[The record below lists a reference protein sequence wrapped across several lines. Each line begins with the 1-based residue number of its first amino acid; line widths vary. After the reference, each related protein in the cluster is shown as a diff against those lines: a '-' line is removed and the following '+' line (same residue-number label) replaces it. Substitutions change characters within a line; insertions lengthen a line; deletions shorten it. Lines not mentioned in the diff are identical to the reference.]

1 MPLILT
7 LFKSTCHNLNTIQI
21 KGAVMFEKLGRT
33 LFRRRKGV
41 LAGFI
46 VVTIAA
52 GVIGS
57 LVFARL
63 EGGGYSDPNSDSYKA
78 ANYLTDTFKVKDP
91 AIIFIIDAGKSVA
104 DPAVAAEVAPIE
116 AELRNRPGVER
127 TLSYWS
133 AGGAKQLVSSDGNAA
148 YLFIYGTE
156 ADLTSLDKLASELQK
171 KYDGEVGNLRIYVGG
186 FSTFNNAINE
196 RISSDLKFAEA
207 ISIPLTFLF
216 LLFVFGG
223 LIASAMPV
231 VVAISAILGAFVILY
246 LISLAT
252 GVSIFALNL
261 ITGLGMGLG
270 IDYSLLIV
278 NRFREEL
285 HSGKSVEE
293 SVVQTVK
300 TAGRTVFFSGITV
313 MISLASLMFFP
324 QMFLKSF
331 GYGGVA
337 VVAVAILGA
346 LVPLPAILALLGSR
360 IDKFVV
366 RKSAITPKEDGRWA
380 HTARFVMKRPVAV
393 VFLSL
398 LILGTLASPI
408 KDIVF
413 SQVDTRVLPASDK
426 AAIAA
431 QVGLDK
437 FPGEQANP
445 IEIVIPNGTSK
456 LVAINSFVSELAN
469 VPGVINIAAPET
481 VGTDIRIAAIHS
493 MGARSPA
500 AEKMITEIR
509 ALNVPEGTLV
519 GGVAADYADSQIGIA
534 KKLPLA
540 LGWIAIGTLILLFMF
555 TGSIILPIKAVI
567 LNLLSLSATLGAM
580 TWIFIGDNFTWL
592 VGSFTNTGSIDT
604 SIVILIAVVAFGLS
618 MDYEVFLLSRIKE
631 EHDAGHSNVESVA
644 LGLQKSARI
653 ITAAAVILSTVF
665 AIFMTS
671 GVTSI
676 KAMGFGVA
684 FAILLD
690 ATLVRALL
698 VPALMRLFGE
708 RNWWA
713 PKALKRFTISH

>member
-1 MPLILT
+1 
-7 LFKSTCHNLNTIQI
+7 
-21 KGAVMFEKLGRT
+21 MFEKLGHV
-33 LFRRRKGV
+33 LVRRRKTV

-46 VVTIAA
+46 VTTIAA
-52 GVIGS
+52 GVVGS

-63 EGGGYSDPNSDSYKA
+63 DGGGYSDPGSDSSKA
-78 ANYLTDTFKVKDP
+78 VTYLTDTFKVKDP
-91 AIIFIIDAGKSVA
+91 AIIFIIDAGKNVA

-116 AELRNRPGVER
+116 ADLRSMPEIAK

-133 AGGAKQLVSSDGNAA
+133 AGGAKQLISEDGKAA
-148 YLFIYGTE
+148 YLFIYGHD
-156 ADLTSLDKLASELQK
+156 ADSTLLSGLASNLQK
-171 KYDGEVGNLRIYVGG
+171 KYDGKIGNLRIYVGG
-186 FSTFNNAINE
+186 FSTFNAEINKK
-196 RISSDLKFAEA
+196 ISSDLKFAEA

-231 VVAISAILGAFVILY
+231 IVAVSAILGAFLILY
-246 LISLAT
+246 LISLVT

-261 ITGLGMGLG
+261 VTGLGMGLG
-270 IDYSLLIV
+270 IDYSLLMV

-285 HSGKSVEE
+285 HAGKSVEE
-293 SVVQTVK
+293 SVAQTVK
-300 TAGRTVFFSGITV
+300 TAGKTVFFSGITV

-331 GYGGVA
+331 GYAGVS

-346 LVPLPAILALLGSR
+346 LIPLPAILALLGTK

-380 HTARFVMKRPVAV
+380 HTARFVMRRPVSV
-393 VFLSL
+393 VVLSL
-398 LILGTLASPI
+398 LILGTLAAPL

-413 SQVDTRVLPASDK
+413 SQVDTRVLPASNK
-426 AAIAA
+426 AALAA
-431 QVGLDK
+431 KVGLDK
-437 FPGEQANP
+437 FPGQQGNP
-445 IEIVIPNGTSK
+445 IEIIIPNGTTNM
-456 LVAINSFVSELAN
+456 VAINNFVSSLAN
-469 VPGVINIAAPET
+469 VPGVVAVGAPET
-481 VGTDIRIAAIHS
+481 AGNDIRIAAIHS
-493 MGARSPA
+493 MSARTPT

-509 ALNVPEGTLV
+509 NLKVPEGTLV

-540 LGWIAIGTLILLFMF
+540 LLWIAIGTLLLLFMF

-567 LNLLSLSATLGAM
+567 LNLVSLSATMGVL
-580 TWIFIGDNFTWL
+580 TWVFIGGHFTWL
-592 VGSFTNTGSIDT
+592 VGSFTNTGTIDT
-604 SIVILIAVVAFGLS
+604 SIGILIAVVAFGLS

-631 EHDAGHSNVESVA
+631 EHDAGHSNIESVA
-644 LGLQKSARI
+644 IGLQRSARI
-653 ITAAAVILSTVF
+653 ITAAAVILSVVF
-665 AIFMTS
+665 AIFVTS

-676 KAMGFGVA
+676 KTMGFGVA

-690 ATLVRALL
+690 ATLIRALL

>member
-1 MPLILT
+1 
-7 LFKSTCHNLNTIQI
+7 
-21 KGAVMFEKLGRT
+21 MFEKLGHV
-33 LFRRRKGV
+33 LVRRRKAV

-46 VVTIAA
+46 VATIGA

-57 LVFARL
+57 LIFARL
-63 EGGGYSDPNSDSYKA
+63 EGGGYSDPGSDSSKA
-78 ANYLTDTFKVKDP
+78 ATYLTDTFKVQDP

-104 DPAVAAEVAPIE
+104 DPAVAAEVALIE
-116 AELRNRPGVER
+116 ADLRSMPDIAK

-133 AGGAKQLVSSDGNAA
+133 AGGAKQLVSEDGNAA
-148 YLFIYGTE
+148 YLFIYGHD
-156 ADLTSLDKLASELQK
+156 ADPTLLSGLASILQE
-171 KYDGEVGNLRIYVGG
+171 KYDGKIGNLRIYVGG
-186 FSTFNNAINE
+186 FSMFNDAINKK
-196 RISSDLKFAEA
+196 ISGDLKLAEA

-231 VVAISAILGAFVILY
+231 VVAVSAILGAFLILY
-246 LISLAT
+246 LISLVT

-261 ITGLGMGLG
+261 VTGLGMGLG
-270 IDYSLLIV
+270 IDYSLLMV

-285 HSGKSVEE
+285 HAGKSVEE
-293 SVVQTVK
+293 SVAQTVK
-300 TAGRTVFFSGITV
+300 TAGKTVFFSGVTV

-331 GYGGVA
+331 GYAGVS

-346 LVPLPAILALLGSR
+346 LIPLPAILALLGTK

-366 RKSAITPKEDGRWA
+366 RRGAITPKEDGRWA
-380 HTARFVMKRPVAV
+380 HTARFVMRRPVSV
-393 VFLSL
+393 VVLSL
-398 LILGTLASPI
+398 LILGTLAAPL

-413 SQVDTRVLPASDK
+413 SQVDTRVLPASNK

-431 QVGLDK
+431 QVGLEK

-445 IEIVIPNGTSK
+445 IEIIIPNGTTK
-456 LVAINSFVSELAN
+456 MVAINNFVSSLAN
-469 VPGVINIAAPET
+469 IPGVVAVGAPET
-481 VGTDIRIAAIHS
+481 VGADIRIAAIHS
-493 MGARSPA
+493 MSARTPA
-500 AEKMITEIR
+500 AEEMITEIR
-509 ALNVPEGTLV
+509 NLKVPEGTLV
-519 GGVAADYADSQIGIA
+519 GGVAADFADSQIGIA

-540 LGWIAIGTLILLFMF
+540 LLWIAIGTLLLLFMF

-567 LNLLSLSATLGAM
+567 LNLLSLSATLGVL
-580 TWIFIGDNFTWL
+580 TWIFIGGNLNWL
-592 VGSFTNTGSIDT
+592 VGSFTNTGTIDT
-604 SIVILIAVVAFGLS
+604 SIAILIAVVAFGLS

-631 EHDAGHSNVESVA
+631 EHDAGHSNIESVA

-653 ITAAAVILSTVF
+653 ITAAAVILSVVF

-676 KAMGFGVA
+676 KSMGFGVA

-708 RNWWA
+708 YNWWA

>member
-1 MPLILT
+1 
-7 LFKSTCHNLNTIQI
+7 
-21 KGAVMFEKLGRT
+21 MFEKLGRT
-33 LFRRRKGV
+33 LFRRRKSV

-46 VVTIAA
+46 VATIAA

-104 DPAVAAEVAPIE
+104 DPVVAAEVAPIE
-116 AELRNRPGVER
+116 AELRNRPGVET

-133 AGGAKQLVSSDGNAA
+133 SGGAKQLVSEDGNAA

-270 IDYSLLIV
+270 IDYSLLMV

-285 HSGKSVEE
+285 KSGKSVEE
-293 SVVQTVK
+293 SVTQTVK

-337 VVAVAILGA
+337 VVAIAIVGA
-346 LVPLPAILALLGSR
+346 LIPLPAILALLGTK

-380 HTARFVMKRPVAV
+380 HTARYVMKRPVAV
-393 VFLSL
+393 VVLSL
-398 LILGTLASPI
+398 LILGTVASPI

-431 QVGLDK
+431 KVGQDK

-445 IEIVIPNGTSK
+445 VEIVIPNGTTK
-456 LVAINSFVSELAN
+456 MIEINSFVSDLAN
-469 VPGVINIAAPET
+469 VPGIINIGAPET
-481 VGTDIRIAAIHS
+481 VGSDVRIAAIHS

-500 AEKMITEIR
+500 AENMIIKIR
-509 ALNVPEGTLV
+509 ELTVPEGTLV

-534 KKLPLA
+534 KTLPLA

-580 TWIFIGDNFTWL
+580 TWIFIGGNMNWL

-631 EHDAGHSNVESVA
+631 EHDAGHSNIESVA

-653 ITAAAVILSTVF
+653 ITAAAVILSVVF

-676 KAMGFGVA
+676 KTMGFGVA

>member
-1 MPLILT
+1 MVRFAAKTTNQSIDV
-7 LFKSTCHNLNTIQI
+7 TI
-21 KGAVMFEKLGRT
+21 
-33 LFRRRKGV
+33 
-41 LAGFI
+41 FI
-46 VVTIAA
+46 VATIAA
-52 GVIGS
+52 GVVGS

-63 EGGGYSDPNSDSYKA
+63 EGGGYSDPNSDSSKA
-78 ANYLTDTFKVKDP
+78 ATYLTDTFKVKDP
-91 AIIFIIDAGKSVA
+91 AIIFIVDAGKSVA

-116 AELRNRPGVER
+116 ADLRSMPDIAK

-133 AGGAKQLVSSDGNAA
+133 AGGAKQLMSEDGNAA
-148 YLFIYGTE
+148 YLFIYGDE
-156 ADLTSLDKLASELQK
+156 ADPTLLSGLASDLRK
-171 KYDGEVGNLRIYVGG
+171 KYDGQVGNLRIYVGG
-186 FSTFNNAINE
+186 IATFNDAINK

-231 VVAISAILGAFVILY
+231 IVAVSAILGAFLILY
-246 LISLAT
+246 LISLVT

-261 ITGLGMGLG
+261 VTGLGMGLG
-270 IDYSLLIV
+270 IDYSLLMV

-285 HSGKSVEE
+285 HAGKSVEE
-293 SVVQTVK
+293 SVAQTVK

-313 MISLASLMFFP
+313 MISLAALTFFP

-331 GYGGVA
+331 GYAGVS
-337 VVAVAILGA
+337 VVAIAILGA
-346 LVPLPAILALLGSR
+346 LIPLPAILALLGNK

-366 RKSAITPKEDGRWA
+366 RKSAIVPKEDGRWA
-380 HTARFVMKRPVAV
+380 HTARYVMKRPVAV
-393 VFLSL
+393 VVLSL

-431 QVGLDK
+431 KVGQDK

-445 IEIVIPNGTSK
+445 VEIVIPNGTTK
-456 LVAINSFVSELAN
+456 MVEINSFVSDLAN
-469 VPGVINIAAPET
+469 VPGIINIGAPET
-481 VGTDIRIAAIHS
+481 VGSDVRIAAIHS
-493 MGARSPA
+493 MSARSPE
-500 AEKMITEIR
+500 AENMIIKIR
-509 ALNVPEGTLV
+509 ELKVPEGTLV

-540 LGWIAIGTLILLFMF
+540 LGWIAIGTLLLLFMF
-555 TGSIILPIKAVI
+555 TGSIILPIKALI
-567 LNLLSLSATLGAM
+567 LNLLSLSATLGVM
-580 TWIFIGDNFTWL
+580 TWIFIGDNLTWL

-631 EHDAGHSNVESVA
+631 EHDAGHSNIESVA

-653 ITAAAVILSTVF
+653 ITAAAVILSVVF
-665 AIFMTS
+665 AIFVTS

>member
-1 MPLILT
+1 
-7 LFKSTCHNLNTIQI
+7 
-21 KGAVMFEKLGRT
+21 MFEKLGRF
-33 LFRRRKGV
+33 LVRRRKAV

-46 VVTIAA
+46 VATIAA
-52 GVIGS
+52 GVVGS

-116 AELRNRPGVER
+116 AELRNRPGVES

-270 IDYSLLIV
+270 IDYSLLMV

-285 HSGKSVEE
+285 KSGKSVEE
-293 SVVQTVK
+293 SVTQTVK

-337 VVAVAILGA
+337 VVAIAIVGA
-346 LVPLPAILALLGSR
+346 LIPLPAILALLGTK

-380 HTARFVMKRPVAV
+380 HTARYVMKRPVAV
-393 VFLSL
+393 VVLSL

-431 QVGLDK
+431 KVGQDK

-445 IEIVIPNGTSK
+445 VEIVIPNGTTK
-456 LVAINSFVSELAN
+456 MIEINSFVSDLAN
-469 VPGVINIAAPET
+469 VPGIINIGAPET
-481 VGTDIRIAAIHS
+481 VGTDVRIAAIHS
-493 MGARSPA
+493 MGARSPE
-500 AEKMITEIR
+500 AENMIIKIR
-509 ALNVPEGTLV
+509 ELKVPEGTLV

-534 KKLPLA
+534 KTLPLA

-580 TWIFIGDNFTWL
+580 TWIFIGGNMNWL

-631 EHDAGHSNVESVA
+631 EHDAGHSNIESVA

-653 ITAAAVILSTVF
+653 ITAAAVILSVVF

>member
-1 MPLILT
+1 
-7 LFKSTCHNLNTIQI
+7 
-21 KGAVMFEKLGRT
+21 MFEKLGNF
-33 LFRRRKGV
+33 LVRRRKAV

-46 VVTIAA
+46 VATIAA
-52 GVIGS
+52 GVVGS

-116 AELRNRPGVER
+116 AELRNRPGVES

-270 IDYSLLIV
+270 IDYSLLMV

-285 HSGKSVEE
+285 KSGKSVEE
-293 SVVQTVK
+293 SVTQTVK

-337 VVAVAILGA
+337 VVAIAIVGA
-346 LVPLPAILALLGSR
+346 LIPLPAILALLGTK

-366 RKSAITPKEDGRWA
+366 RKSAITPREDGRWA
-380 HTARFVMKRPVAV
+380 HTARYVMKRPVAV
-393 VFLSL
+393 VVLSL
-398 LILGTLASPI
+398 LILGTVASPI

-431 QVGLDK
+431 KVGQDK

-445 IEIVIPNGTSK
+445 VEIVIPNGTTK
-456 LVAINSFVSELAN
+456 MIEINSFVSDLAN
-469 VPGVINIAAPET
+469 VPGIINIGAPET
-481 VGTDIRIAAIHS
+481 VGSDVRIAAIHS

-500 AEKMITEIR
+500 AENMIIKIR
-509 ALNVPEGTLV
+509 ELTVPEGTLV

-534 KKLPLA
+534 KTLPLA

-580 TWIFIGDNFTWL
+580 TWIFIGGNMNWL

-631 EHDAGHSNVESVA
+631 EHDAGHSNIESVA

-653 ITAAAVILSTVF
+653 ITAAAVILSVVF

-676 KAMGFGVA
+676 KTMGCGVA

>member
-1 MPLILT
+1 
-7 LFKSTCHNLNTIQI
+7 
-21 KGAVMFEKLGRT
+21 MFEKLGHF
-33 LFRRRKGV
+33 LVRRRKAV

-46 VVTIAA
+46 VATIAA
-52 GVIGS
+52 GVVGS

-116 AELRNRPGVER
+116 AELRNRPGVES

-270 IDYSLLIV
+270 IDYSLLMV

-285 HSGKSVEE
+285 KSGKSVEE
-293 SVVQTVK
+293 SVTQTVK

-337 VVAVAILGA
+337 VVAIAIVGA
-346 LVPLPAILALLGSR
+346 LIPLPAILALLGTK

-380 HTARFVMKRPVAV
+380 HTARYVMKRPVAV
-393 VFLSL
+393 VVLSL

-431 QVGLDK
+431 KVGQDK

-445 IEIVIPNGTSK
+445 VEIVIPNGTTK
-456 LVAINSFVSELAN
+456 MVEINSFVSDLAN
-469 VPGVINIAAPET
+469 VPGIINIGAPET
-481 VGTDIRIAAIHS
+481 VGSDVRIAAIHS
-493 MGARSPA
+493 MGARSPE
-500 AEKMITEIR
+500 AENMIIKIR
-509 ALNVPEGTLV
+509 ELKVPEGTLV

-534 KKLPLA
+534 KTLPLA

-555 TGSIILPIKAVI
+555 TGSIILPIKALI

-580 TWIFIGDNFTWL
+580 TWIFIGGNMNWL

-631 EHDAGHSNVESVA
+631 EHDAGHSNIESVA

-653 ITAAAVILSTVF
+653 ITAAAVILSVVF

>member
-1 MPLILT
+1 
-7 LFKSTCHNLNTIQI
+7 
-21 KGAVMFEKLGRT
+21 MFEKLGRF
-33 LFRRRKGV
+33 LVRRRKAV

-46 VVTIAA
+46 VATIAA
-52 GVIGS
+52 GVVGS

-116 AELRNRPGVER
+116 AELRNRPGVES

-261 ITGLGMGLG
+261 VTGLGMGLG
-270 IDYSLLIV
+270 IDYSLLMV

-285 HSGKSVEE
+285 KSGKSVEE
-293 SVVQTVK
+293 AVAQTVK

-337 VVAVAILGA
+337 VVAIAIVGA
-346 LVPLPAILALLGSR
+346 LIPLPAILALLGTK

-380 HTARFVMKRPVAV
+380 HTARYVMKRPVAV
-393 VFLSL
+393 VVLSL
-398 LILGTLASPI
+398 LILGTVASPI

-431 QVGLDK
+431 KVGQDK

-445 IEIVIPNGTSK
+445 VEIVIPNGTTK
-456 LVAINSFVSELAN
+456 MIEINSFVSDLAN
-469 VPGVINIAAPET
+469 VPGIINIGAPET
-481 VGTDIRIAAIHS
+481 VGSDVRIAAIHS

-500 AEKMITEIR
+500 AENMIIKIR
-509 ALNVPEGTLV
+509 ELTVPEGTLV

-534 KKLPLA
+534 KTLPLA

-580 TWIFIGDNFTWL
+580 TWIFIGGNMNWL

-631 EHDAGHSNVESVA
+631 EHDAGHSNIESVA

-653 ITAAAVILSTVF
+653 ITAAAVILSVVF

-676 KAMGFGVA
+676 KTMGFGVA

>member
-1 MPLILT
+1 
-7 LFKSTCHNLNTIQI
+7 
-21 KGAVMFEKLGRT
+21 MFEKLGHT
-33 LFRRRKGV
+33 LFRRRKAV

-46 VVTIAA
+46 VATIAA

-63 EGGGYSDPNSDSYKA
+63 EGGGYSDPNSDSSKA
-78 ANYLTDTFKVKDP
+78 ATYLTDTFKVKDP

-116 AELRNRPGVER
+116 AELRNRPGVAS

-133 AGGAKQLVSSDGNAA
+133 AGGAKQLASEDGNSA

-156 ADLTSLDKLASELQK
+156 ADLTSLDKLAAELQK

-186 FSTFNNAINE
+186 FSTFNNAINK

-346 LVPLPAILALLGSR
+346 LVPLPAILALLGTK
-360 IDKFVV
+360 IDKIVV

-469 VPGVINIAAPET
+469 VPGVINIGAPET
-481 VGTDIRIAAIHS
+481 VGADIRIAAIHS

-567 LNLLSLSATLGAM
+567 LNLLSLSATLGVM

>member
-1 MPLILT
+1 
-7 LFKSTCHNLNTIQI
+7 
-21 KGAVMFEKLGRT
+21 MFEKLGHF
-33 LFRRRKGV
+33 LVRRRKAV

-46 VVTIAA
+46 VSTIAA
-52 GVIGS
+52 GVVGS
-57 LVFARL
+57 LVLARL
-63 EGGGYSDPNSDSYKA
+63 EGGGYSDPNSDSSKA
-78 ANYLTDTFKVKDP
+78 ATYLTDTFKVKDP
-91 AIIFIIDAGKSVA
+91 AIIFIVDAGKSVA

-116 AELRNRPGVER
+116 ADLRSMPDIAK

-133 AGGAKQLVSSDGNAA
+133 AGGAKQLMSEDGNAA
-148 YLFIYGTE
+148 YLFIYGDE
-156 ADLTSLDKLASELQK
+156 ADPTLLSGLASDLRK
-171 KYDGEVGNLRIYVGG
+171 KYDGQVGNLRIYVGG
-186 FSTFNNAINE
+186 IATFNDAINK

-231 VVAISAILGAFVILY
+231 IVAVSAILGAFLILY
-246 LISLAT
+246 LISLVT

-261 ITGLGMGLG
+261 VTGLGMGLG
-270 IDYSLLIV
+270 IDYSLLTV

-285 HSGKSVEE
+285 HAGKSVEE
-293 SVVQTVK
+293 SVAQTVK

-313 MISLASLMFFP
+313 MISLAALTFFP

-331 GYGGVA
+331 GYAGVS
-337 VVAVAILGA
+337 VVAIAILGA
-346 LVPLPAILALLGSR
+346 LIPLPAILALLGNK

-366 RKSAITPKEDGRWA
+366 RKSAIVPKEDGRWA
-380 HTARFVMKRPVAV
+380 HTARYVMKRPVAV
-393 VFLSL
+393 VVLSL
-398 LILGTLASPI
+398 LILGTVASPI

-431 QVGLDK
+431 KVGQDK

-445 IEIVIPNGTSK
+445 VEIVIPNGTTK
-456 LVAINSFVSELAN
+456 MIEINSFVSDLAN
-469 VPGVINIAAPET
+469 VPGIINIGAPET
-481 VGTDIRIAAIHS
+481 VGSDVRIAAIHS

-500 AEKMITEIR
+500 AENMIIKIR
-509 ALNVPEGTLV
+509 ELKVPEGTLV

-534 KKLPLA
+534 KTLPLA

-580 TWIFIGDNFTWL
+580 TWIFIGGNMNWL

-631 EHDAGHSNVESVA
+631 EHDAGHSNIESVA

-653 ITAAAVILSTVF
+653 ITAAAVILSVVF

>member
-1 MPLILT
+1 
-7 LFKSTCHNLNTIQI
+7 
-21 KGAVMFEKLGRT
+21 MFEKLGHF
-33 LFRRRKGV
+33 LVRRRKSV

-46 VVTIAA
+46 VATIAA
-52 GVIGS
+52 GVVGS

-63 EGGGYSDPNSDSYKA
+63 EGGGYSDPGSDSYKA
-78 ANYLTDTFKVKDP
+78 ATYLTDTFKVKDP

-104 DPAVAAEVAPIE
+104 DTAVAAEVAPIE
-116 AELRNRPGVER
+116 ADLRSMPDIAK

-133 AGGAKQLVSSDGNAA
+133 AGGAKQLMSADGNSA
-148 YLFIYGTE
+148 YLFIYGHDSDPT
-156 ADLTSLDKLASELQK
+156 LLSSLASDLQK
-171 KYDGEVGNLRIYVGG
+171 KYDGKVGNLRIYVGG
-186 FSTFNNAINE
+186 IAMFNDAINKK
-196 RISSDLKFAEA
+196 ISGDLKFAEI

-231 VVAISAILGAFVILY
+231 VVAVSAILGAFLILY
-246 LISLAT
+246 LISLFT

-261 ITGLGMGLG
+261 VTGMGMGLG
-270 IDYSLLIV
+270 IDYSLLMV

-285 HSGKSVEE
+285 HAGKSVEE
-293 SVVQTVK
+293 AVATTVK

-313 MISLASLMFFP
+313 MISLAALMFFP

-331 GYGGVA
+331 GYAGVS
-337 VVAVAILGA
+337 VVAIAILGA
-346 LVPLPAILALLGSR
+346 LIPLPAILALLGTK

-366 RKSAITPKEDGRWA
+366 RKSSITPKEDGRWA
-380 HTARFVMKRPVAV
+380 HTARYVMKRPVAV
-393 VFLSL
+393 VVLSL

-413 SQVDTRVLPASDK
+413 SQADTRVLPASNK
-426 AAIAA
+426 AAIAS
-431 QVGLDK
+431 QVGLEK

-456 LVAINSFVSELAN
+456 MVEINSFASDLAN
-469 VPGVINIAAPET
+469 VPGVVAVGAPET
-481 VGTDIRIAAIHS
+481 AGTDIRIAAIHS
-493 MGARSPA
+493 MGARSPE
-500 AEKMITEIR
+500 AEKMIKEIR
-509 ALNVPEGTLV
+509 ALTVPEGTLV

-540 LGWIAIGTLILLFMF
+540 LLWIALGTLLLLFMF

-567 LNLLSLSATLGAM
+567 LNLLSLSATLGVL
-580 TWIFIGDNFTWL
+580 TWIFIGGNMNWL

-604 SIVILIAVVAFGLS
+604 SMVILIAVVAFGLS

-631 EHDAGHSNVESVA
+631 EHDAGHSNIESVA

-653 ITAAAVILSTVF
+653 ITAAAVILAVVF
-665 AIFMTS
+665 AIFVTS

-676 KAMGFGVA
+676 KTMGFGVA

-713 PKALKRFTISH
+713 PKALKRFTINH

>member
-1 MPLILT
+1 
-7 LFKSTCHNLNTIQI
+7 
-21 KGAVMFEKLGRT
+21 MFEKLGHT
-33 LFRRRKGV
+33 LFRRRKAV

-46 VVTIAA
+46 VATIAA

-63 EGGGYSDPNSDSYKA
+63 EGGGYSDPNSDSSKA
-78 ANYLTDTFKVKDP
+78 ATYLTDTFKVKDP

-116 AELRNRPGVER
+116 AELRNRPGVAS

-133 AGGAKQLVSSDGNAA
+133 AGGAKELASEDGNSA

-156 ADLTSLDKLASELQK
+156 ADLTSLDKLAAELQK

-186 FSTFNNAINE
+186 FSTFNNAINK

-346 LVPLPAILALLGSR
+346 LVPLPAILALLGTK

-469 VPGVINIAAPET
+469 VPGVINIGAPET
-481 VGTDIRIAAIHS
+481 VGADIRIAAIHS

-567 LNLLSLSATLGAM
+567 LNLLSLSATLGVM
-580 TWIFIGDNFTWL
+580 TWIFIGGNFTWL

>member
-1 MPLILT
+1 
-7 LFKSTCHNLNTIQI
+7 
-21 KGAVMFEKLGRT
+21 MFEKLGH
-33 LFRRRKGV
+33 LLVRRRKAV

-46 VVTIAA
+46 VTAIAA
-52 GVIGS
+52 GVVGS

-63 EGGGYSDPNSDSYKA
+63 EGGGYSDPGSDSYKA
-78 ANYLTDTFKVKDP
+78 ATYLNDTFKVKDP
-91 AIIFIIDAGKSVA
+91 AIIFVIDAGKSVS

-116 AELRNRPGVER
+116 ADLRSMPDIAK

-133 AGGAKQLVSSDGNAA
+133 AGGAKQLMSADGTAA
-148 YLFIYGTE
+148 YLFIYGHKSDPTL
-156 ADLTSLDKLASELQK
+156 LTSLAAELQK
-171 KYDGEVGNLRIYVGG
+171 KYDKKIGNLRIYVGG
-186 FSTFNNAINE
+186 FSTFNHAVNDK
-196 RISSDLKFAEA
+196 ISKDLALAES
-207 ISIPLTFLF
+207 ISIPLTFIF

-231 VVAISAILGAFVILY
+231 VVGVSAILGAFLILY
-246 LISLAT
+246 LISLVT

-261 ITGLGMGLG
+261 VTGMGMGLG
-270 IDYSLLIV
+270 IDYSLLMV

-285 HSGKSVEE
+285 HAGKSVEE
-293 SVVQTVK
+293 SVAQTVK

-313 MISLASLMFFP
+313 MISLAALMFFP

-331 GYGGVA
+331 GYAGVS
-337 VVAVAILGA
+337 VVAIAILGA
-346 LVPLPAILALLGSR
+346 LIPLPAILALLGSK

-380 HTARFVMKRPVAV
+380 HTARYVMKRPVAV
-393 VFLSL
+393 VVLVL
-398 LILGTLASPI
+398 LILGTLAAPI

-413 SQVDTRVLPASDK
+413 SQVDTRVLPASNK

-431 QVGLDK
+431 KVGLDK
-437 FPGEQANP
+437 FPGQQGNP
-445 IEIVIPNGTSK
+445 IEIIIPDGTTK
-456 LVAINSFVSELAN
+456 MVEVNSFVSDLAN
-469 VPGVINIAAPET
+469 VSGVIAVGAPET
-481 VGTDIRIAAIHS
+481 AGTDIRIAAIHS
-493 MGARSPA
+493 MSARSPA
-500 AEKMITEIR
+500 AEKMIKEIR
-509 ALNVPEGTLV
+509 ALNVPQGTLV

-540 LGWIAIGTLILLFMF
+540 LLWIAIGTLLLLFMF
-555 TGSIILPIKAVI
+555 TGSIILPIKAVL
-567 LNLLSLSATLGAM
+567 LNLLSLSATLGVL
-580 TWIFIGDNFTWL
+580 TWIFIGGHFNWL
-592 VGSFTNTGSIDT
+592 VGSFTNTGTIDT
-604 SIVILIAVVAFGLS
+604 SMVILIAVVAFGLS

-631 EHDAGHSNVESVA
+631 EHDAGHSNIESVA

-653 ITAAAVILSTVF
+653 ITAAAVILAVVF
-665 AIFMTS
+665 AIFVTS

-676 KAMGFGVA
+676 KTMGFGVA

-713 PKALKRFTISH
+713 PKALKRFTINH

>member
-1 MPLILT
+1 
-7 LFKSTCHNLNTIQI
+7 
-21 KGAVMFEKLGRT
+21 MFEKLGHF
-33 LFRRRKGV
+33 LVRRRKSV

-46 VVTIAA
+46 VATIAA
-52 GVIGS
+52 GVVGS

-63 EGGGYSDPNSDSYKA
+63 EGGGYSDPGSDSYKA
-78 ANYLTDTFKVKDP
+78 ATYLTDTFKVKDP

-116 AELRNRPGVER
+116 ADLRSMPDIAK

-133 AGGAKQLVSSDGNAA
+133 AGGAKQLMSADGNSA
-148 YLFIYGTE
+148 YLFIYGHDSDPT
-156 ADLTSLDKLASELQK
+156 LLSSLASDLQK
-171 KYDGEVGNLRIYVGG
+171 KYDGKVGNLRIYVGG
-186 FSTFNNAINE
+186 IAMFNDAINKK
-196 RISSDLKFAEA
+196 ISGDLKFAEI

-231 VVAISAILGAFVILY
+231 VVAVSAILGAFLILY
-246 LISLAT
+246 LISLFT

-261 ITGLGMGLG
+261 VTGMGMGLG
-270 IDYSLLIV
+270 IDYSLLMV

-285 HSGKSVEE
+285 HAGKSVEE
-293 SVVQTVK
+293 AVATTVK

-313 MISLASLMFFP
+313 MISLAALMFFP

-331 GYGGVA
+331 GYAGVS
-337 VVAVAILGA
+337 VVAIAILGA
-346 LVPLPAILALLGSR
+346 LIPLPAILALLGTK

-366 RKSAITPKEDGRWA
+366 RKSSITPKEDGRWA
-380 HTARFVMKRPVAV
+380 HTARYVMKRPVAV
-393 VFLSL
+393 VVLSL

-413 SQVDTRVLPASDK
+413 SQADTRVLPASNK
-426 AAIAA
+426 AAIAT
-431 QVGLDK
+431 QVGLEK
-437 FPGEQANP
+437 FPGQQANP

-456 LVAINSFVSELAN
+456 MVEINSFASDLAN
-469 VPGVINIAAPET
+469 VPGVVAVGAPET
-481 VGTDIRIAAIHS
+481 AGTDIRIAAIHS
-493 MGARSPA
+493 MGARSPE
-500 AEKMITEIR
+500 AEKMIKEIR
-509 ALNVPEGTLV
+509 ALTVPEGTLV

-540 LGWIAIGTLILLFMF
+540 LLWIALGTLLLLFMF

-567 LNLLSLSATLGAM
+567 LNLLSLSATLGVL
-580 TWIFIGDNFTWL
+580 TWIFIGGNMNWL

-604 SIVILIAVVAFGLS
+604 SMVILIAVVAFGLS

-631 EHDAGHSNVESVA
+631 EHDAGHSNIESVA

-653 ITAAAVILSTVF
+653 ITAAAVILAVVF
-665 AIFMTS
+665 AIFVTS

-676 KAMGFGVA
+676 KTMGFGVA

-713 PKALKRFTISH
+713 PKALKRFTINH

>member
-1 MPLILT
+1 
-7 LFKSTCHNLNTIQI
+7 
-21 KGAVMFEKLGRT
+21 MFEKLGHF
-33 LFRRRKGV
+33 LVRRRKSV

-46 VVTIAA
+46 VATIAA
-52 GVIGS
+52 GVVGS

-63 EGGGYSDPNSDSYKA
+63 EGGGYSDPGSDSYKA
-78 ANYLTDTFKVKDP
+78 ADYLSKTFKVKDP
-91 AIIFIIDAGKSVA
+91 AIIFIIDAGKSVS
-104 DPAVAAEVAPIE
+104 DPAVAAEVSVIE
-116 AELRNRPGVER
+116 ADVRTKSGVVN

-133 AGGAKQLVSSDGNAA
+133 AGGAKQLMSADGNSA
-148 YLFIYGTE
+148 YLFIYGKDSDPTLLS
-156 ADLTSLDKLASELQK
+156 DLASELQK
-171 KYDGEVGNLRIYVGG
+171 KYDGKIGNLRIYVGG
-186 FSTFNNAINE
+186 IATFNDAINKK
-196 RISSDLKFAEA
+196 ISNDLKIAEA

-231 VVAISAILGAFVILY
+231 VVAVSAILGAFLILY
-246 LISLAT
+246 LISLFT

-261 ITGLGMGLG
+261 VTGMGMGLG
-270 IDYSLLIV
+270 IDYSLLMV

-285 HSGKSVEE
+285 HAGKSVEE
-293 SVVQTVK
+293 SVAQTVK

-313 MISLASLMFFP
+313 MISLAALMFFP

-331 GYGGVA
+331 GYAGVS
-337 VVAVAILGA
+337 VVAIAILGA
-346 LVPLPAILALLGSR
+346 LIPLPAILALLGTK

-366 RKSAITPKEDGRWA
+366 RKSSITPKEDGRWA
-380 HTARFVMKRPVAV
+380 HTARFVMKRPVSV
-393 VFLSL
+393 VVLSL

-413 SQVDTRVLPASDK
+413 SQADTRVLPASNK
-426 AAIAA
+426 AAIAS

-445 IEIVIPNGTSK
+445 IEIIIPNGATK
-456 LVAINSFVSELAN
+456 KVEINRFVSELAN
-469 VPGVINIAAPET
+469 ISGVVSIGAPET
-481 VGTDIRIAAIHS
+481 VGTDVRIAAIHS
-493 MGARSPA
+493 MGARTPA
-500 AEKMITEIR
+500 AEEMITEIR
-509 ALNVPEGTLV
+509 KLKVPQGTLV

-540 LGWIAIGTLILLFMF
+540 LLWIAIGTLLLLFMF
-555 TGSIILPIKAVI
+555 TGSIILPIKAII
-567 LNLLSLSATLGAM
+567 LNLLSLSATLGVL
-580 TWIFIGDNFTWL
+580 TWIFIGGNLNWL
-592 VGSFTNTGSIDT
+592 VGSFTNTGTIDT
-604 SIVILIAVVAFGLS
+604 SMVILIAVVAFGLS

-653 ITAAAVILSTVF
+653 ITAAAVILAVVF
-665 AIFMTS
+665 AIFVTS

-676 KAMGFGVA
+676 KTMGFGVA

>member
-1 MPLILT
+1 
-7 LFKSTCHNLNTIQI
+7 
-21 KGAVMFEKLGRT
+21 MFEKLGH
-33 LFRRRKGV
+33 LLVRRRKAV

-46 VVTIAA
+46 VTAIAA
-52 GVIGS
+52 GVVGS

-63 EGGGYSDPNSDSYKA
+63 EGGGYSDPGSDSYKA
-78 ANYLTDTFKVKDP
+78 ATYLNDTFKVKDP
-91 AIIFIIDAGKSVA
+91 AIIFVIDAGKSVS

-116 AELRNRPGVER
+116 AELRSMPDIAK

-133 AGGAKQLVSSDGNAA
+133 AGGAKQLMSADGTAA
-148 YLFIYGTE
+148 YLFIYGHKSDPTL
-156 ADLTSLDKLASELQK
+156 LTSLAAELQK
-171 KYDGEVGNLRIYVGG
+171 KYDKKIGNLRIYVGG
-186 FSTFNNAINE
+186 FSTFNHAVNDK
-196 RISSDLKFAEA
+196 ISKDLALAES
-207 ISIPLTFLF
+207 ISIPLTFIF

-231 VVAISAILGAFVILY
+231 VVGVSAILGAFLILY
-246 LISLAT
+246 LISLVT

-261 ITGLGMGLG
+261 VTGMGMGLG
-270 IDYSLLIV
+270 IDYSLLMV

-285 HSGKSVEE
+285 HAGKSVEE
-293 SVVQTVK
+293 SVAQTVK

-313 MISLASLMFFP
+313 MISLAALMFFP

-331 GYGGVA
+331 GYAGVS
-337 VVAVAILGA
+337 VVAIAILGA
-346 LVPLPAILALLGSR
+346 LIPLPAILALLGSK

-380 HTARFVMKRPVAV
+380 HTARYVMKRPVAV
-393 VFLSL
+393 VVLVL
-398 LILGTLASPI
+398 LILGTLAAPI

-413 SQVDTRVLPASDK
+413 SQVDTRVLPASNK

-431 QVGLDK
+431 KVGIDK
-437 FPGEQANP
+437 FPGQQGNP
-445 IEIVIPNGTSK
+445 IEIIIPDGTTK
-456 LVAINSFVSELAN
+456 MVEVNSFVSDLAN
-469 VPGVINIAAPET
+469 VSGVIAVGAPET
-481 VGTDIRIAAIHS
+481 AGTDIRIAAIHS
-493 MGARSPA
+493 MSARSPA
-500 AEKMITEIR
+500 AEKMIKEIR
-509 ALNVPEGTLV
+509 ALNVPQGTLV

-540 LGWIAIGTLILLFMF
+540 LLWIAIGTLLLLFMF
-555 TGSIILPIKAVI
+555 TGSIILPIKAVL
-567 LNLLSLSATLGAM
+567 LNLLSLSATLGVL
-580 TWIFIGDNFTWL
+580 TWIFIGGHLNWL
-592 VGSFTNTGSIDT
+592 VGSFTNTGTIDT
-604 SIVILIAVVAFGLS
+604 SMVILIAVVAFGLS

-631 EHDAGHSNVESVA
+631 EHDAGHSNIESVA

-653 ITAAAVILSTVF
+653 ITAAAVILAVVF
-665 AIFMTS
+665 AIFVTS

-676 KAMGFGVA
+676 KTMGFGVA

-713 PKALKRFTISH
+713 PKALKRFTINH

>member
-1 MPLILT
+1 
-7 LFKSTCHNLNTIQI
+7 
-21 KGAVMFEKLGRT
+21 
-33 LFRRRKGV
+33 
-41 LAGFI
+41 
-46 VVTIAA
+46 
-52 GVIGS
+52 
-57 LVFARL
+57 
-63 EGGGYSDPNSDSYKA
+63 
-78 ANYLTDTFKVKDP
+78 
-91 AIIFIIDAGKSVA
+91 
-104 DPAVAAEVAPIE
+104 
-116 AELRNRPGVER
+116 
-127 TLSYWS
+127 
-133 AGGAKQLVSSDGNAA
+133 
-148 YLFIYGTE
+148 
-156 ADLTSLDKLASELQK
+156 
-171 KYDGEVGNLRIYVGG
+171 
-186 FSTFNNAINE
+186 
-196 RISSDLKFAEA
+196 
-207 ISIPLTFLF
+207 

-231 VVAISAILGAFVILY
+231 VVGVSAILGAFLILY
-246 LISLAT
+246 LISLFT

-261 ITGLGMGLG
+261 VTGMGMGLG
-270 IDYSLLIV
+270 IDYSLLMV

-285 HSGKSVEE
+285 HAGKSVEE
-293 SVVQTVK
+293 SVAQTVK
-300 TAGRTVFFSGITV
+300 TAGKTVFFSGITV

-331 GYGGVA
+331 GYAGVS

-346 LVPLPAILALLGSR
+346 LIPLPAILALLGTK

-380 HTARFVMKRPVAV
+380 HTARYVMRRPVAV
-393 VFLSL
+393 VVLSL

-431 QVGLDK
+431 QVSLDK
-437 FPGEQANP
+437 FPGEQGNP
-445 IEIVIPNGTSK
+445 IEIVIPNGTTK
-456 LVAINSFVSELAN
+456 MVEINNFVSNLAN
-469 VPGVINIAAPET
+469 VPGVITVGAPET
-481 VGTDIRIAAIHS
+481 VGNDIRISAIHS
-493 MGARSPA
+493 MSSRSPA

-509 ALNVPEGTLV
+509 ALKVPEGTLV

-540 LGWIAIGTLILLFMF
+540 LLWIAIGTLLLLFMF

-567 LNLLSLSATLGAM
+567 LNLLSLSATLGVL
-580 TWIFIGDNFTWL
+580 TWIFIGGHLNWL

-604 SIVILIAVVAFGLS
+604 SMVILIAVVAFGLS

-631 EHDAGHSNVESVA
+631 EHDAGHSNIESVA

-653 ITAAAVILSTVF
+653 ITAAAVILAVVF
-665 AIFMTS
+665 AIFVTS

-676 KAMGFGVA
+676 KTMGFGVA

>member
-1 MPLILT
+1 
-7 LFKSTCHNLNTIQI
+7 
-21 KGAVMFEKLGRT
+21 MFEKLGRT
-33 LFRRRKGV
+33 LFRRRKAV

-46 VVTIAA
+46 VATIAA

-116 AELRNRPGVER
+116 ADLRTRPGVAN

-133 AGGAKQLVSSDGNAA
+133 AGGAKELVSSDGNAA

-231 VVAISAILGAFVILY
+231 VVAVSAILGAFVILY

-270 IDYSLLIV
+270 IDYSLLMV

-293 SVVQTVK
+293 AVAQTVK

-337 VVAVAILGA
+337 VVAIAILGA
-346 LVPLPAILALLGSR
+346 LIPLPAILALLGTK

-380 HTARFVMKRPVAV
+380 HTARFVMKSPVAV

-398 LILGTLASPI
+398 LILGTVASPI

-431 QVGLDK
+431 QVGLEK

-456 LVAINSFVSELAN
+456 MVAINSFVSDLAN
-469 VPGVINIAAPET
+469 IPGVMNIGAPET
-481 VGTDIRIAAIHS
+481 VGTDVRIAAIHS
-493 MGARSPA
+493 MGARTPA

-534 KKLPLA
+534 KTLPIA
-540 LGWIAIGTLILLFMF
+540 LGWIAVGTLILLFMF

-580 TWIFIGDNFTWL
+580 TWIFIGGNFTWL

-631 EHDAGHSNVESVA
+631 EHDAGHSNIESVA

>member
-1 MPLILT
+1 
-7 LFKSTCHNLNTIQI
+7 
-21 KGAVMFEKLGRT
+21 MFEKLGHF
-33 LFRRRKGV
+33 LVRRRKSV

-104 DPAVAAEVAPIE
+104 DPVVAAEVAPIE
-116 AELRNRPGVER
+116 AELRNRPGVET

-133 AGGAKQLVSSDGNAA
+133 AGGAKQLVSEDGNAA

-156 ADLTSLDKLASELQK
+156 ADLTSLDKLASKLQK

-231 VVAISAILGAFVILY
+231 IVAISAILGAFLILY
-246 LISLAT
+246 LISLVT

-261 ITGLGMGLG
+261 VTGLGMGLG
-270 IDYSLLIV
+270 IDYSLLMV

-293 SVVQTVK
+293 SVAQTVK
-300 TAGRTVFFSGITV
+300 TAGRTVFFSGVTV
-313 MISLASLMFFP
+313 MISLAALMFFP

-331 GYGGVA
+331 GYGGVS
-337 VVAVAILGA
+337 VVAIAILGA
-346 LVPLPAILALLGSR
+346 LIPLPAILALLGNK

-366 RKSAITPKEDGRWA
+366 RRGAITPKEDGRWA

-398 LILGTLASPI
+398 LILGTLASPV

-445 IEIVIPNGTSK
+445 IEIIIPNGSTK
-456 LVAINSFVSELAN
+456 MLEINSFVSDLAN
-469 VPGVINIAAPET
+469 ISGVINIGAPET
-481 VGTDIRIAAIHS
+481 VGTDVRIAAIHS
-493 MGARSPA
+493 MGARTPA

-509 ALNVPEGTLV
+509 ALKVPQGTLV

-540 LGWIAIGTLILLFMF
+540 LLWIALGTLLLLFMF
-555 TGSIILPIKAVI
+555 TGSIILPIKALI

-580 TWIFIGDNFTWL
+580 TWIFIGGNLTWL

-631 EHDAGHSNVESVA
+631 EHDAGHSNIESVA

-653 ITAAAVILSTVF
+653 ITAAAVILSVVF

>member
-1 MPLILT
+1 
-7 LFKSTCHNLNTIQI
+7 
-21 KGAVMFEKLGRT
+21 MFEKLGRF
-33 LFRRRKGV
+33 LVRRRKAV

-46 VVTIAA
+46 VATIAA
-52 GVIGS
+52 GVVGS

-116 AELRNRPGVER
+116 AELRNRPGVES

-133 AGGAKQLVSSDGNAA
+133 AGAAKQLVSSDGNAA

-207 ISIPLTFLF
+207 ISIPLTFIF

-270 IDYSLLIV
+270 IDYSLLMV

-285 HSGKSVEE
+285 KSGKSVEE
-293 SVVQTVK
+293 SVTQTVK

-337 VVAVAILGA
+337 VVAIAIVGA
-346 LVPLPAILALLGSR
+346 LIPLPAILALLGTK

-380 HTARFVMKRPVAV
+380 HTARYVMKRPVAV
-393 VFLSL
+393 VVLSL
-398 LILGTLASPI
+398 LILGTVASPI

-431 QVGLDK
+431 KVGQDK

-445 IEIVIPNGTSK
+445 VEIVIPNGTTK
-456 LVAINSFVSELAN
+456 MIEINSFVSDLAN
-469 VPGVINIAAPET
+469 VPGIINIGAPET
-481 VGTDIRIAAIHS
+481 VGSDVRIAAIHS

-500 AEKMITEIR
+500 AENMIIKIR
-509 ALNVPEGTLV
+509 ELKVPEGTLV

-534 KKLPLA
+534 KTLPLA

-580 TWIFIGDNFTWL
+580 TWIFIGGNMNWL

-631 EHDAGHSNVESVA
+631 EHDAGHSNIESVA

-653 ITAAAVILSTVF
+653 ITAAAVILSVVF

-713 PKALKRFTISH
+713 PKALKRFTINH

>member
-1 MPLILT
+1 
-7 LFKSTCHNLNTIQI
+7 
-21 KGAVMFEKLGRT
+21 MFEKLGH
-33 LFRRRKGV
+33 LLVRRRKSV

-46 VVTIAA
+46 VVAIAA

-63 EGGGYSDPNSDSYKA
+63 EGGGYSDPGSDSSKA
-78 ANYLTDTFKVKDP
+78 ATYLTDTFKVQDP
-91 AIIFIIDAGKSVA
+91 AIIFVIDAGKSVA

-116 AELRNRPGVER
+116 ADLRKMSDVAK

-133 AGGAKQLVSSDGNAA
+133 AGSAKQLMSSDGNAA
-148 YLFIYGTE
+148 YLFIYGHE
-156 ADLTSLDKLASELQK
+156 ADPTLLAGLASDLQK
-171 KYDGEVGNLRIYVGG
+171 KYDGKVGNLRIYVGG
-186 FSTFNNAINE
+186 FSTFNQAVNH
-196 RISSDLKFAEA
+196 RISSDLALAEA

-231 VVAISAILGAFVILY
+231 VVGVSAILGSFLILY
-246 LISLAT
+246 LISLFT

-261 ITGLGMGLG
+261 VTGMGMGLG
-270 IDYSLLIV
+270 IDYSLLMV

-285 HSGKSVEE
+285 HAGKSVEE
-293 SVVQTVK
+293 SVAQTVK
-300 TAGRTVFFSGITV
+300 TAGKTVFFSGITV

-331 GYGGVA
+331 GYAGVS

-346 LVPLPAILALLGSR
+346 LIPLPAILALLGTK

-380 HTARFVMKRPVAV
+380 HTARYVMKRPVAV
-393 VFLSL
+393 VVLSL

-431 QVGLDK
+431 QVSLDK
-437 FPGEQANP
+437 FPGEQGNP
-445 IEIVIPNGTSK
+445 IEIVIPNGTTK
-456 LVAINSFVSELAN
+456 MVEINNFVSNLAN
-469 VPGVINIAAPET
+469 VSGVIAVGAPET
-481 VGTDIRIAAIHS
+481 VGTDIRISAIHS
-493 MGARSPA
+493 MSSRSPA

-509 ALNVPEGTLV
+509 ALKVPKGTLI

-534 KKLPLA
+534 KKLPFA
-540 LGWIAIGTLILLFMF
+540 LTWIAIGTLLLLFMF

-567 LNLLSLSATLGAM
+567 LNLLSLSATLGAL
-580 TWIFIGDNFTWL
+580 TWIFIGGHLNWL
-592 VGSFTNTGSIDT
+592 VGLFTNTGSIDT

-631 EHDAGHSNVESVA
+631 EHDAGHSNIESVA

-653 ITAAAVILSTVF
+653 ITAAAVILAVVF
-665 AIFMTS
+665 AIFVTS

-676 KAMGFGVA
+676 KTMGFGVA

-713 PKALKRFTISH
+713 PRALKRFTISH